1 MAIMNVFASR
11 FLAFNRFYCSCF
23 HCFVSFRFQR
33 CFCGLGGCNY
43 IYVYIYCGFFFFCL
57 ARGTLFS
64 DGISLSLSFSFSFSF
79 MTVQKWIRSGISTS
93 ATRF

>member
-1 MAIMNVFASR
+1 MFSLLDFLLSIGSTVHAFIALFLLDFRDVFVVWVDVII
-11 FLAFNRFYCSCF
+11 YMCI
-23 HCFVSFRFQR
+23 
-33 CFCGLGGCNY
+33 Y
-43 IYVYIYCGFFFFCL
+43 IFDFFFFCL